1 MAGGDAGSYD
11 ARRGFLGFRGLKPR
25 SRLLA
30 QRQIR
35 ITRHAL
41 LIAGVFAASLLF
53 IAANGY
59 TAPAFAQKTSRP
71 PTPPKPATR
80 AVASDSPRIYL
91 MTMGQ
96 GDQVYELF
104 GHDALWVHDPTQAMD
119 TVYNWGV
126 FSFDQP
132 HFVLRFLHGDME
144 YLMLGEPLDVTI
156 AAYKIL
162 NRQVWVQELNL
173 TDTERKA
180 LVTFLHWNARP
191 ENATYR
197 YDYYRDNCSTRV
209 RDAID
214 RVTGGQVRAQLKAI
228 KTDETYRSHSLRLMQ
243 GNEPM
248 VSGVELLLGRP
259 TDVRLSAD
267 ETSFLPVELLKHLR
281 TVRLDGGKRPLF
293 KEEFVLN
300 EATRPP
306 EPTRAPRLWIWFAP
320 IGVLLTALVLWL
332 SAHAETI
339 GRRRALAATIAI
351 LAAIF
356 GILGSVIA
364 ALITLTDHVAAHGNE
379 NIFMLNPLWLV
390 IAVLGPM
397 VILRRRARTTAV
409 MLVRVA
415 AAAGCVAVL
424 LHLVGLSRQPNWD
437 AIALVLPVELTIAW
451 VLVDASWAVTGRGS
465 SV

>member
-1 MAGGDAGSYD
+1 LLTAGA
-11 ARRGFLGFRGLKPR
+11 
-25 SRLLA
+25 
-30 QRQIR
+30 
-35 ITRHAL
+35 
-41 LIAGVFAASLLF
+41 FAASLMF
-53 IAANGY
+53 IAADGQM
-59 TAPAFAQKTSRP
+59 TLAFAQPASRP
-71 PTPPKPATR
+71 ARTPSDPATL
-80 AVASDSPRIYL
+80 AFTSDSPRIYL

-214 RVTGGQVRAQLKAI
+214 RVTGGQVRAQLRAI

-248 VSGVELLLGRP
+248 VSGVELVLGRP

-332 SAHAETI
+332 SAHAETV

-409 MLVRVA
+409 LLVRVA
-415 AAAGCVAVL
+415 AAAGGVAVL

-437 AIALVLPVELTIAW
+437 AIALVLPVELAIAW
-451 VLVDASWAVTGRGS
+451 VLVDASWAVTGKGP